1 MIVRTWAMILLFCST
16 TFCQPGYNPDYIYDP
31 IDSSIWQAIVQVD
44 AEKFDSAL
52 AIFGEVI
59 EADST
64 SPRGYFFVAAT
75 YSNLASDYRNFS
87 YKDDFNEH
95 VNRAIEIGKRK
106 EESGQATAEDL
117 FYYGGA
123 VGYRGIF
130 RSFDGDWWGAFT
142 DGLKGRSLLGK
153 ALEADS
159 SYKDIYFG
167 FGTYDYWRSAK
178 TKILWWLPFFSDKR
192 EQGIEETWKAIREG
206 KFASHEGRYALM
218 RIYFDYGKYDKALSH
233 WENEVKQF
241 NSQDPFSLYWV
252 GQAYMKVGQFE
263 NALKSFETI
272 LSVYIKSPYYDPAG
286 EMECRYYIG
295 LCQSELGDYRKA
307 LDHLLIASVM
317 AESLADRKDIEE
329 ALKNVEPLL
338 RSVQQKILATQK

>member
-1 MIVRTWAMILLFCST
+1 MIERICTAILIFCST
-16 TFCQPGYNPDYIYDP
+16 AFSQPDYHPDYVYDP
-31 IDSSIWQAIVQVD
+31 VDSLIWAAIVQVD

-52 AIFGEVI
+52 DIFDRVI
-59 EADST
+59 KADST

-75 YSNLASDYRNFS
+75 YSNLAADYRNFS
-87 YKDDFNEH
+87 YEADFLEH
-95 VNRAIEIGKRK
+95 VNRAIEIGRLK

-130 RSFDGDWWGAFT
+130 KSFNGDWWGAFK

-192 EQGIEETWKAIREG
+192 DQGIEETWRAIRDG
-206 KFASHEGRYALM
+206 KFASHEGRYALI
-218 RIYFDYGKYDKALSH
+218 RIYFDYGKYDKVLSH
-233 WENEVKQF
+233 WENEVKRF
-241 NSQDPFSLYWV
+241 NPQDPFSLYWV

-263 NALKSFETI
+263 NALSSFETI

-295 LCQSELGDYRKA
+295 LCQSELGEYRKS

-317 AESLADRKDIEE
+317 AESLNGRKDIEE
-329 ALKNVEPLL
+329 ALKNVEPLI